1 MPHISKIFQGG
12 HKHHPPTKVYPS
24 TKDQAMEGKLR
35 PRRGCDSQE
44 SIRGLLFPT
53 GNLVQPQNQK
63 IERPSLGE
71 KSVLLF

>member
-1 MPHISKIFQGG
+1 
-12 HKHHPPTKVYPS
+12 
-24 TKDQAMEGKLR
+24 MEGKLR